1 MLATKCLKGW
11 ILLDIHIISRHS
23 STITNVFN
31 KSMVG
36 PDMSVYWK
44 ETQFFPQKP
53 DKLMKTPRGRHEDL
67 PLSKSSKGVTEKE
80 QVTSSARLGK
90 GRVEILVL
98 DHVTNEKGKG
108 KNCQFANS
116 QRMQGQGN
124 AWTRIGSMQ
133 LTKWRIQIQKIH
145 SEHPSANNKQNRTP
159 GPKSEPRTSTK

>member
-1 MLATKCLKGW
+1 
-11 ILLDIHIISRHS
+11 
-23 STITNVFN
+23 
-31 KSMVG
+31 
-36 PDMSVYWK
+36 MSVYWK

-67 PLSKSSKGVTEKE
+67 PLSRSSKGVTAKE
-80 QVTSSARLGK
+80 QDTSSARLGK
-90 GRVEILVL
+90 GRWRYLSQIMSPMRKKRGR
-98 DHVTNEKGKG
+98 TS
-108 KNCQFANS
+108 QFANC
-116 QRMQGQGN
+116 QRMQGQGS